1 MEDKE
6 KLNTKNVNELVD
18 FSKRLVK
25 VLYVIAII
33 AGIYAAILIFNA
45 LHIGDFLGALLKILL
60 PLFIGLGIAWL
71 FKPIVRKLMSKG
83 MRKGLACSLVYVIFI
98 GLMAWIL
105 FTLIPLLYN
114 QTTELINQ
122 LPTIGTSIQTLISD
136 LFSKLDGI
144 PGVDVDSMKLSV
156 IQKLESFGSSL
167 TDVLPSYTVS
177 IVSSF
182 MSGMGTFFLGLIIGF
197 YALIGIEHPLEAI
210 KDFLPKKTHKTFDGI
225 AVSINTS
232 CRNFIEGALIDSILV
247 FIESSLLLLLVGL
260 KAPLLFGLFCGI
272 TNIIPYAGPY
282 IGGIPAAI
290 VGFSQNPLIGLLV
303 IISIVV
309 IQGIDGN
316 FIQPVI
322 MSKSTKLH
330 PITIIMGLLI
340 FGHFWGII
348 GMFISTPVIAAIKAV
363 IVYLDDKYD
372 ILNFN

>member
-25 VLYVIAII
+25 VLYVSAII

-210 KDFLPKKTHKTFDGI
+210 KDFLPKKMHKTFDGI